1 MNNVKIEKMKLSEE
15 AVTSA
20 SNNIQQDFKINIHN
34 GKGVYEAGISNSFWS
49 RLIITAKIVQPQ
61 NGSWTILIRDKANKN
76 IIVYENHNILHD
88 KDISFNYKTGLKTN
102 LIIEATWTEAK
113 NTILSGE
120 ISIEY

>member
-1 MNNVKIEKMKLSEE
+1 MNNVKSEKMKLSEE
-15 AVTSA
+15 AVTTA
-20 SNNIQQDFKINIHN
+20 NNNIQQDFKINIQN

-49 RLIITAKIVQPQ
+49 RLIITAKVVQPQ

-88 KDISFNYKTGLKTN
+88 KDISFNYMTGLKTN
-102 LIIEATWTEAK
+102 LVIEATWTEAK

>member
-1 MNNVKIEKMKLSEE
+1 MKNVKSEE
-15 AVTSA
+15 AATSA

-88 KDISFNYKTGLKTN
+88 KDISFNYMTGLKTN
-102 LIIEATWTEAK
+102 LVIEATWTEDK